1 MLYRLH
7 GLTFRSEVA
16 LPHWP
21 RGSGACDAKIY
32 GGEVAADLPA
42 ARKVGTVFAGRPGVG
57 LLTYSDLPPVLV
69 NGGLEIVVGRGT
81 APSGTLRRLLSG
93 TAVALLLHQRGRL
106 CLHASS
112 VVKDGRAHLIV
123 GASGAGKST
132 TAAALVE
139 RGATLLADDI
149 TAIDFGSDGAL
160 LAFPGLQTLRLRR
173 ESMDALPRHAQ
184 QAGDLDAE
192 EEKHL
197 IASPGVAGESAY
209 PVGSIT
215 FLRRGE
221 IPAPAVTMI
230 TGTERVAAIEK
241 NLFRPRM
248 ARIVGDP
255 RKRFLACT
263 QLAARVPLR
272 ELVRPQV
279 GFHLDGLC
287 AAILD

>member
-1 MLYRLH
+1 MLHRLH

-21 RGSGACDAKIY
+21 RGTGTCDATIRC
-32 GGEVAADLPA
+32 GAVAAELSDSL
-42 ARKVGTVFAGRPGVG
+42 KVGAVFAGRPGVA
-57 LLTYSDLPPVLV
+57 LLTYNHLPPLLV
-69 NGGLEIVVGRGT
+69 SGGREILVGQEGP
-81 APSGTLRRLLSG
+81 ASEALRRLLSG

-112 VVKDGRAHLIV
+112 VVADGRAHLIV

-139 RGATLLADDI
+139 RGATLLGDDI
-149 TAIDFGSDGAL
+149 TAIDFDPDGSL
-160 LAFPGLQTLRLRR
+160 VAFPGLQTLRLRR
-173 ESMDALPRHAQ
+173 ESVEALPRHARS
-184 QAGDLDAE
+184 ASELDADD
-192 EEKHL
+192 EKHL
-197 IASPGVAGESAY
+197 IASPGATGEVAY
-209 PVGSIT
+209 PLGSIT

-221 IPAPAVTMI
+221 IAEPVVT
-230 TGTERVAAIEK
+230 TLAGTSRVATIEK

-272 ELVRPQV
+272 ELMRPRE
-279 GFHLDGLC
+279 GFHLDRLC
-287 AAILD
+287 ALILG

>member
-1 MLYRLH
+1 MLHRLH
-7 GLTFRSEVA
+7 GLTFRSELE
-16 LPHWP
+16 LPYWP
-21 RGSGACDAKIY
+21 PGAGACDATIRY
-32 GGEVAADLPA
+32 GVVAGELPESHA
-42 ARKVGTVFAGRPGVG
+42 VGAVFAGRRGIG
-57 LLTYSDLPPVLV
+57 LLTYTHLPPVLISS
-69 NGGLEIVVGRGT
+69 GTEIVVGREG
-81 APSGTLRRLLSG
+81 AASETLRRLISG

-112 VVKDGRAHLIV
+112 VVTDGRAHLVV

-149 TAIDFGSDGAL
+149 TAIDFAPDGTPV
-160 LAFPGLQTLRLRR
+160 AFPGLQTLRLRR
-173 ESMDALPRHAQ
+173 ESVAVLPEHARRPG
-184 QAGDLDAE
+184 ALDAE

-197 IASPGVAGESAY
+197 IASPGAPAEMAY

-221 IPAPAVTMI
+221 S
-230 TGTERVAAIEK
+230 VALVSTPLKGAASVATIEK

-255 RKRFLACT
+255 KRRFLACT

-272 ELVRPQV
+272 ELVRPRE
-279 GFHLDGLC
+279 GFQLDQLC
-287 AAILD
+287 ALIVG